1 MKKITKLIK
10 SIFFISIWL
19 KLFSFLSYF
28 ALDTWKDFHLKFI
41 YSKVVKIFLFDFWF
55 QLKDILFGFDLSFYL
70 EEIFRYLTLELP
82 VELLKFMPIYY
93 ILKFIYKKK

>member
-1 MKKITKLIK
+1 MKKITNLIK

-28 ALDTWKDFHLKFI
+28 ALDAWKDFHLKYI
-41 YSKVVKIFLFDFWF
+41 YSNVVKIFLFDFWF

-70 EEIFRYLTLELP
+70 EEIFRYLTLEVP
-82 VELLKFMPIYY
+82 VELLKFIPIYY
-93 ILKFIYKKK
+93 FLKFIYKKN